1 MKIINKLP
9 EYNESR
15 HEELLND
22 QWNPLKEPQKVLTA
36 ILLSVPLMFL
46 CALIS
51 TGIIKLFSDFSLS
64 EYGWT
69 DNTFTLTITIDF
81 GIIFSLII
89 LLIIHEFLHL
99 IFIPNFLRSEKTY
112 AGVMIFGGF
121 VVSEEEISKARF
133 ICISLAPFILLSVLL
148 PIILGLLGLLTPL
161 LKFLIILNAL
171 GSSVDLLNLL
181 LVWKQ
186 VPRDG
191 LLISNGP
198 KTYWKQQNG

>member
-22 QWNPLKEPQKVLTA
+22 QWNPLKEPQKVSTA

-46 CALIS
+46 GALVTI
-51 TGIIKLFSDFSLS
+51 GIIKLFSDFSLS
-64 EYGWT
+64 DFGWT
-69 DNTFTLTITIDF
+69 DNTFTLTIDF
-81 GIIFSLII
+81 GIIFGLIT
-89 LLIIHEFLHL
+89 LLIIHELLHL
-99 IFIPNFLRSEKTY
+99 VFIPNFLRSEKTY
-112 AGVMIFGGF
+112 VGVTTFGGF
-121 VVSEEEISKARF
+121 VVCEEEISKTRF
-133 ICISLAPFILLSVLL
+133 ICISLAPYILLSVLL
-148 PIILGLLGLLTPL
+148 PTILGLLGLLTPL
-161 LKFLIILNAL
+161 LKFLIIFNAL

>member
-69 DNTFTLTITIDF
+69 DNTFTLTIDF
-81 GIIFSLII
+81 GIIFGLIT
-89 LLIIHEFLHL
+89 LLIIHELLHL
-99 IFIPNFLRSEKTY
+99 VFIPNFLRSEKTY
-112 AGVMIFGGF
+112 VGVTTFGGF
-121 VVSEEEISKARF
+121 VVCEEEISKTRF
-133 ICISLAPFILLSVLL
+133 ICISLAPYILLSVLL
-148 PIILGLLGLLTPL
+148 PTILGLLGLLTPL
-161 LKFLIILNAL
+161 LKFLIIFNAL

-181 LVWKQ
+181 LVGKQ

-191 LLISNGP
+191 IIISNGP